1 MYFALQT
8 VAMLGILIHD
18 VISGN
23 LVFTDI
29 RNEALYL
36 EEITAYLNSI
46 ALPSVLIGAVIY
58 FAIFIAYKLIRKHSF
73 DFNTIDCN
81 KLVFCLGIGLLLN
94 IVTTIAI
101 NLAVMVVP
109 ESISQ
114 ALNNSTSAALE
125 GFSLW
130 YLLLV
135 TGICGPVFE
144 ELTFR
149 YGMCGILA
157 RNNKTVGLIVSAVIF
172 GLMHGNPIQIIYAAI
187 LGFIF
192 GYVYLKHGNIWYPIM
207 MHIAINSSSVLVSHF
222 EAYWLYG
229 AFGILAIVLILIL
242 LKKNP
247 ELKQFFAYSK
257 QNVEQ

>member
-1 MYFALQT
+1 
-8 VAMLGILIHD
+8 MLGILFYD
-18 VISGN
+18 AISGN

-29 RNEALYL
+29 MNDVLFL
-36 EEITAYLNSI
+36 EELTIYLNGI
-46 ALPSVLIGAVIY
+46 ALPSVLISAFVY

-73 DFNTIDCN
+73 DFKTIDFN
-81 KLVFCLGIGLLLN
+81 KLAFCLGIGLLLN

-101 NLAVMVVP
+101 NLAAMVVP
-109 ESISQ
+109 ESVSQ
-114 ALNNSTSAALE
+114 ALNDSTSAALE
-125 GFSLW
+125 GFSLG

-135 TGICGPVFE
+135 TGICGPILE
-144 ELTFR
+144 ELVFR

-157 RNNKTVGLIVSAVIF
+157 RDNKTVGLIASAAIF
-172 GLMHGNPIQIIYAAI
+172 GLVHGNPIQIIYAAI
-187 LGFIF
+187 LGFMF

-229 AFGILAIVLILIL
+229 AFGVLAIVLILIL

-247 ELKQFFAYSK
+247 ELKQFLAYSK